1 MKKSTILLGLT
12 CLFAT
17 TSSFAG
23 GTFGGNPADI
33 SKIEKSWNG
42 KAGKQVYSQSGLR
55 IEWYADA
62 CGTMNGKVMDAAK
75 CGLDTP
81 KGKAQ

>member
-1 MKKSTILLGLT
+1 MKKSIILLGLS
-12 CLFAT
+12 CLFVT

-23 GTFGGNPADI
+23 GTLGGNPADI

-42 KAGKQVYSQSGLR
+42 KAGKQVYSQSGQR

-62 CGTMNGKVMDAAK
+62 CGTMNGHVTDVTQ
-75 CGLDTP
+75 CSPDTP

>member
-1 MKKSTILLGLT
+1 MKKSIILLGLS

-42 KAGKQVYSQSGLR
+42 KAGKQVYSQSGPR

-75 CGLDTP
+75 CEP
-81 KGKAQ
+81 KTAK